1 MNSISLLRYNRITK
15 HGPIPIAEADDFG
28 LPESALGL
36 QRPARVGPLRG
47 GQMRKVLLTPIGLWW
62 EENDKAIVIFI
73 RDPKTEEIVDE
84 AVTSAALADKTG
96 MSQEK
101 ARQIFQEAYAALERR
116 MGGRS
121 RGAGEQGR
129 RRTGRGGD
137 QATR

>member
-1 MNSISLLRYNRITK
+1 
-15 HGPIPIAEADDFG
+15 
-28 LPESALGL
+28 
-36 QRPARVGPLRG
+36 
-47 GQMRKVLLTPIGLWW
+47 MRKVLLTPIGLWW